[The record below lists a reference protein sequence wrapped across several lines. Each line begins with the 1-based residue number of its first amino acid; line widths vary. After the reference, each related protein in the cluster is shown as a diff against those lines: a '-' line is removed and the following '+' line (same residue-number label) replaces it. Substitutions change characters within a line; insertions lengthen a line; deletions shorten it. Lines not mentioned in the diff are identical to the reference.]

1 MNSSSFI
8 RACLL
13 LTIAL
18 VVQHG
23 SIVAMAEQ
31 VCARTP
37 TMALQA
43 MNSNV
48 AAEVLAQADGYRI
61 AKVHLDPLL
70 HRSWAMIASCG
81 HPDRPWIAMLLPE
94 MKLRGA
100 LSSFDSRTDHSQST
114 PFPVVHSGDLV
125 QLRGS
130 EKNLRIEVAGKAE
143 ESGTVGSIVH
153 VRMINSGFDIG
164 REQTLTGIVRGPGD
178 VEIRP

>member
-13 LTIAL
+13 TIAL
-18 VVQHG
+18 LVQHR

-37 TMALQA
+37 AMALQA
-43 MNSNV
+43 MNSN
-48 AAEVLAQADGYRI
+48 AAAGVLAQTDGYRI

-70 HRSWAMIASCG
+70 NRSWAMIASCG

-94 MKLRGA
+94 MKLHDA
-100 LSSFDSRTDHSQST
+100 LSSFDSRTDHSEPT

-130 EKNLRIEVAGKAE
+130 GKNLRIEVAGKAE
-143 ESGTVGSIVH
+143 ESGTVGSVVRVH
-153 VRMINSGFDIG
+153 MINSGFDIG